1 MDQSIQKK
9 SKMTKMKKNKSVKL
23 YLISL
28 LAILVISFIPS
39 VIAYSNLGTFG
50 DLQSKRKLD
59 KKINIAYIGSSHS
72 IFESIYF
79 LKENY
84 GKDVELIK
92 VEDAEKIDENIK
104 ILIAL
109 QSEFVK
115 IQSYQSYDEIYNRIK
130 SGLLSVL
137 LLEENAITIIE
148 AKKENFN
155 MTLNLDSK
163 EETSNLISTET
174 EIIKFQYHIQAEYQ
188 KNGVEITERY
198 EAKNYDSY
206 INRIKQ
212 YIIEMIE
219 NVEEASNYVLK
230 TADNGDWI
238 KKRELIGSKDYGD
251 FEIYTRIEIYKCAYK
266 DVVTG
271 KEYYRIDSYVHHY
284 VKSFAWDAGH
294 VGPWI
299 GKRIIYDNV
308 NYDHQELYIY
318 KPTGTIGTSTVS
330 YSVSFIINTAP
341 SVSTIVGYSHS
352 WSQHEVTIKDTSS
365 MINNYA
371 KWTESFDGPDYF
383 YWPIMDWCE
392 RPCLVSRSSFY
403 SQPSLVVRVPTGDGL
418 KIPKLQATYKTY
430 EDHDFWFFIVV
441 LVFTRTITTYYTYTT
456 WTNTYVDR
464 SPPGGNGCPILSV
477 YDGEQLIE
485 EGLLDIHAYEDVI
498 TNHILTTTPQSVDG
512 KYLLRLKEHNKT
524 ISHID
529 QVRLLATLKNGE
541 KVLVPLL
548 SATHSTNGDVTSAL
562 LLNDDI
568 RVDNLGADHNNGESE
583 YIDLAFQVP
592 EGLKIQEIM
601 FLIEG
606 YNVIVK

>member
-1 MDQSIQKK
+1 MI
-9 SKMTKMKKNKSVKL
+9 KMNRNKSVKL
-23 YLISL
+23 YLIVL
-28 LAILVISFIPS
+28 ILVVSFIPS
-39 VIAYSNLGTFG
+39 VIAYSNQGTFG
-50 DLQSKRKLD
+50 NLQSQNNLD
-59 KKINIAYIGSSHS
+59 KKINIAYIGSSQS

-79 LKENY
+79 LEENY
-84 GKDVELIK
+84 GKDVKLIQIK
-92 VEDAEKIDENIK
+92 DAEKIDENIK

-155 MTLNLDSK
+155 MTFNLDSK

-206 INRIKQ
+206 INRMKQ
-212 YIIEMIE
+212 YIIKMIE
-219 NVEEASNYVLK
+219 NVEEASKYVLK
-230 TADNGDWI
+230 TAGEGDWI
-238 KKRELIGSKDYGD
+238 KKKELIGSKDYGD
-251 FEIYTRIEIYKCAYK
+251 FEIYTRFEIYKCVYE

-284 VKSFAWDAGH
+284 VKNFAWNSGH
-294 VGPWI
+294 VGPWM
-299 GKRIIYDNV
+299 GQRTIYANA
-308 NYDHQELYIY
+308 NYDDQELYIY
-318 KPTGTIGTSTVS
+318 KPTGTIGSSTVS

-341 SVSTIVGYSHS
+341 SASVIVGYSHS
-352 WSQHEVTIKDTSS
+352 WSQPEVTLQDTSS

-371 KWTESFDGPDYF
+371 KWTESFSGPDYF
-383 YWPIMDWCE
+383 WWPVMDWCQK
-392 RPCLVSRSSFY
+392 PCVVSRSSFY

-418 KIPKLQATYKTY
+418 MMPKLQATYKTY
-430 EDHDFWFFIVV
+430 EDTNFWAFLFWFGY
-441 LVFTRTITTYYTYTT
+441 TRTHTTYSTYTT
-456 WTNTYVDR
+456 WYNVFVDR
-464 SPPGGNGCPILSV
+464 TSGGGGGGGCPILSV
-477 YDGEQLIE
+477 YDGEHYVE

-498 TNHILTTTPQSVDG
+498 TNHKLTTTPQSVDG
-512 KYLLRLKEHNKT
+512 KYFLRLKEHDKT

-541 KVLVPLL
+541 KVLLSLL
-548 SATHSTNGDVTSAL
+548 SATHSTNGDITSAL

-568 RVDNLGADHNNGESE
+568 RVNTYGANHNGGESE
-583 YIDLAFQVP
+583 SIDLEFLVP
-592 EGLKIQEIM
+592 NQYKIQDFT

-606 YNVIVK
+606 YNAIVK

>member
-1 MDQSIQKK
+1 MN
-9 SKMTKMKKNKSVKL
+9 KNKSVKL
-23 YLISL
+23 YLIWL
-28 LAILVISFIPS
+28 IAILVISSIS
-39 VIAYSNLGTFG
+39 AVIAYSNLGIFG

-59 KKINIAYIGSSHS
+59 EKINIAYIGSSQS
-72 IFESIYF
+72 IFESIHF

-84 GKDVELIK
+84 GKDIELIK
-92 VEDAEKIDENIK
+92 VKDAEKIDENIK

-109 QSEFVK
+109 QSEFVI

-148 AKKENFN
+148 VKKENFN

-198 EAKNYDSY
+198 EAKYYDSY

-219 NVEEASNYVLK
+219 NAEEASKYVPK
-230 TADNGDWI
+230 TAAAGDWI
-238 KKRELIGSKDYGD
+238 KKKELIGSKDYGD
-251 FEIYTRIEIYKCAYK
+251 FEIYTRFEIYKCAYT
-266 DVVTG
+266 DVVTD

-284 VKSFAWDAGH
+284 VKSFAWTPGH

-299 GKRIIYDNV
+299 GQRIIYADA
-308 NYDHQELYIY
+308 NYDDQELYIY

-330 YSVSFIINTAP
+330 YSVSFVVNTAP
-341 SVSTIVGYSHS
+341 SASVRVGYSHS
-352 WSQHEVTIKDTSS
+352 WSQPEVTIKDTSS
-365 MINNYA
+365 MINNHA
-371 KWTESFDGPDYF
+371 KWTESFNGPDYF
-383 YWPIMDWCE
+383 WWAHMDWCVK
-392 RPCLVSRSSFY
+392 PCLVSRSSFY

-418 KIPKLQATYKTY
+418 KMPKLQATYKTY
-430 EDHDFWFFIVV
+430 EDRNFF
-441 LVFTRTITTYYTYTT
+441 LLFGLLFFTRTITSYYTYTT
-456 WTNTYVDR
+456 WTSVLVDR
-464 SPPGGNGCPILSV
+464 TNGGGGGGGCPILSV
-477 YDGEQLIE
+477 YDGEHYVE

-529 QVRLLATLKNGE
+529 QVRLLATLKNGK
-541 KVLVPLL
+541 KVLLPLL
-548 SATHSTNGDVTSAL
+548 SATHSTNGDITSAL

-568 RVDNLGADHNNGESE
+568 RVNSYGANHNGGESE
-583 YIDLAFQVP
+583 SIYLEFLVP
-592 EGLKIQEIM
+592 KQYEIQDFT

-606 YNVIVK
+606 YNIIVK